1 MADLSYTEYPV
12 PMTPV
17 RALSAAVLLALAT
30 APIAAQNPLATP
42 FTAPFESYLELLRQQ
57 AGIPG
62 LSAALV
68 QDGKVVWERGFG
80 YQNIESRIPATP
92 DTPYLVGDISQTVA
106 AVLLLQCVEIRRMTL
121 DEQVS
126 KFGVRLPDT
135 DPTLRQVLSH
145 TTAGENGQIYK
156 YDAERFAQLTF
167 AIEWCAPQSY
177 RKSVSHRILDRL
189 AMKDSV
195 PGSDLLD
202 VTIVPE
208 ELWEPAALE
217 RYQRVLQRLAIPYRL
232 DKRNRP
238 VRAEP
243 PKSEGVSAAAG
254 LVSTVRDFARFD
266 AALDDGILLKED
278 TLQVAWRNVIG
289 RDGLPLPT
297 GLGWFVQTYRNQP
310 IVWHFGYVPNGYSS
324 LVIKLP
330 NRRLTLI
337 LLANSDGLVAPYQ
350 LPLGDVT
357 KSVFAN
363 IFLRLFT

>member
-1 MADLSYTEYPV
+1 
-12 PMTPV
+12 
-17 RALSAAVLLALAT
+17 
-30 APIAAQNPLATP
+30 
-42 FTAPFESYLELLRQQ
+42 
-57 AGIPG
+57 
-62 LSAALV
+62 
-68 QDGKVVWERGFG
+68 
-80 YQNIESRIPATP
+80 
-92 DTPYLVGDISQTVA
+92 
-106 AVLLLQCVEIRRMTL
+106 
-121 DEQVS
+121 
-126 KFGVRLPDT
+126 
-135 DPTLRQVLSH
+135 
-145 TTAGENGQIYK
+145 
-156 YDAERFAQLTF
+156 
-167 AIEWCAPQSY
+167 
-177 RKSVSHRILDRL
+177 
-189 AMKDSV
+189 MKDSV